1 MPIRVDATR
10 QAVANAYT
18 GLATHGSVHTADP
31 GTTGASEVTGG
42 TPAYARKALT
52 WTAGTTGTGTASA
65 TYDIPS
71 GITAAWGGI
80 WSQVATGGTFRDT
93 VDIVDQAFASQGQLT
108 INYTYTQT

>member
-1 MPIRVDATR
+1 MR
-10 QAVANAYT
+10 QLVANAYT
-18 GLATHGSVHTADP
+18 GAAVAGSVHTADP
-31 GTTGASEVTGG
+31 GTTGASEVSGG
-42 TPAYARKALT
+42 APAYARIALT
-52 WTAGTTGTGTASA
+52 WTPGTTGTAQASA
-65 TYDIPS
+65 TFNIPS

>member
-18 GLATHGSVHTADP
+18 GLALFGSVHTADP
-31 GTTGASEVTGG
+31 GTTGASEVSGG
-42 TPAYARKALT
+42 TPTYARKSLA

-80 WSQVATGGTFRDT
+80 WSAVTAGTFRDT